1 MSRTYWHGSKGV
13 RAIVVLLYASLT
25 KLAVLSDLCL
35 AKTGQNGKTFKTIQA
50 DRIKCIKVCSLD
62 TNDIIFVDEFCK
74 IRAMVLNE

>member
-50 DRIKCIKVCSLD
+50 DRIIKVCSLG
-62 TNDIIFVDEFCK
+62 TNDIIFVDDFFK